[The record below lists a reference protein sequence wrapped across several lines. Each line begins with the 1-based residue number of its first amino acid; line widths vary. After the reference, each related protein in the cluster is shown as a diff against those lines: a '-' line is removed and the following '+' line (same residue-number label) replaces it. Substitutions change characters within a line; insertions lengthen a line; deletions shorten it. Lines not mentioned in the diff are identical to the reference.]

1 MQGRKQAMAQWVN
14 DRLGARAETEATD
27 RGAIVINVSDLRD
40 ASNNTDV
47 IAQKLLV
54 GLDLLTFTFTRVLVE
69 CKGGI
74 SRSPTIAAG
83 ILAMHKNVDLDICLG
98 EVAQKIRRTQ
108 YNYDLV
114 DSLKKTLK
122 SMPKYRHLVNLP

>member
-1 MQGRKQAMAQWVN
+1 MAQWIN

-40 ASNNTDV
+40 TSNNTDV
-47 IAQKLLV
+47 IAKKLMIGV
-54 GLDLLTFTFTRVLVE
+54 QLLRHFDVPVLIE

-83 ILAMHKNVDLDICLG
+83 ILAIWQNRDLTTCLD
-98 EVAQKIRRTQ
+98 EVAHKIPRTQ

-114 DSLKKTLK
+114 DSLKKTLS
-122 SMPKYRHLVNLP
+122 SMSKHPELLSLWN

>member
-1 MQGRKQAMAQWVN
+1 MAQWIN
-14 DRLGARAETEATD
+14 DRLGVRAETEATD

-40 ASNNTDV
+40 ASNNTAV
-47 IAQKLLV
+47 IAEKLVV
-54 GLDLLTFTFTRVLVE
+54 GFDLLRNFSHTRVVIE

-83 ILAMHKNVDLDICLG
+83 ILAMDKDVDLGICLG
-98 EVAQKIRRTQ
+98 EVAHKIRCTQ

-114 DSLKKTLK
+114 DSLKKTLR
-122 SMPKYRHLVNLP
+122 SMPKYRHLVGGI

>member
-1 MQGRKQAMAQWVN
+1 MAQWIN
-14 DRLGARAETEATD
+14 DRLGVRSETEATD
-27 RGAIVINVSDLRD
+27 RGAVVLNVSDLRD
-40 ASNNTDV
+40 AHNNTDA
-47 IAQKLLV
+47 IAKKLFV
-54 GLDLLTFTFTRVLVE
+54 GVELLLNPSQPKVLVE

-83 ILAMHKNVDLDICLG
+83 ILAMYKNADLDLCLS
-98 EVAQKIRRTQ
+98 EVAQKVPCTQ

-122 SMPKYRHLVNLP
+122 SMPKYRHLVALP

>member
-1 MQGRKQAMAQWVN
+1 MAQWIN
-14 DRLGARAETEATD
+14 DQLGARAETEATD

-54 GLDLLTFTFTRVLVE
+54 GLDLLTNFTHARVLVE

-83 ILAMHKNVDLDICLG
+83 ILAMHKNVDLDICLS

>member
-1 MQGRKQAMAQWVN
+1 MAQWIN

-47 IAQKLLV
+47 IAEKLVV
-54 GLDLLTFTFTRVLVE
+54 GLDLLRNFTHTRVLIE

-83 ILAMHKNVDLDICLG
+83 ILAMDKNVDLGICLG
-98 EVAQKIRRTQ
+98 EVAQKIPRTQ

-122 SMPKYRHLVNLP
+122 SMAKYRHLVEVYS

>member
-1 MQGRKQAMAQWVN
+1 MAQWINERFGIV
-14 DRLGARAETEATD
+14 AETEPRE
-27 RGAIVINVSDLRD
+27 RGVLVLNIADLKD
-40 ASNNTDV
+40 GHNNTNE
-47 IAQKLLV
+47 IKKKLMI
-54 GLDLLTFTFTRVLVE
+54 GLQLLEHAETRLLIE

-83 ILAMHKNVDLDICLG
+83 ILAIQQNINLTTSLDQ
-98 EVAQKIRRTQ
+98 VARKVPRTQ

-122 SMPKYRHLVNLP
+122 SMPQYRHLVDTP